1 MSKATLEEKNNSL
14 LSELSEDQQAKVL
27 FLPDNV
33 SFCGKVGESILNIA
47 LDNNISL
54 DHACGGFCA
63 CSTCHIVVKKG
74 AELLT
79 EMEDNEAD
87 QLDEAA
93 GLTLTSRLSCQATI
107 VKAGEII
114 VEIPE
119 WNRNFAR
126 EEH

>member
-1 MSKATLEEKNNSL
+1 MSKATLEEKDNKNIP
-14 LSELSEDQQAKVL
+14 EDQKAKVT
-27 FLPDNV
+27 FLPHNV
-33 SFCGKVGESILNIA
+33 SFCGKVGDSILNIA
-47 LDNNISL
+47 LDNDISI

-63 CSTCHIVVKKG
+63 CSTCHVIVKQG
-74 AELLT
+74 MELIT

-93 GLTLTSRLSCQATI
+93 GLTLASRLSCQSTI

-114 VEIPE
+114 VEVPE

>member
-1 MSKATLEEKNNSL
+1 MSKATLEEKINQPSAESQNV
-14 LSELSEDQQAKVL
+14 KVT

-33 SFCGKVGESILNIA
+33 SFCAKVGQSILNIA
-47 LDNNISL
+47 LDNGVSL

-63 CSTCHIVVKKG
+63 CSTCHVIVKKG
-74 AELLT
+74 IDLLT

-107 VKAGEII
+107 VKEGEII

>member
-1 MSKATLEEKNNSL
+1 MSKATLEEKDNQIST
-14 LSELSEDQQAKVL
+14 EQETKVT
-27 FLPDNV
+27 FLPNNV
-33 SFCGKVGESILNIA
+33 SFSGKVGESILNIA
-47 LDNNISL
+47 LDNGIAL

-63 CSTCHIVVKKG
+63 CSTCHVIIKKG
-74 AELLT
+74 MNLLT

-93 GLTLTSRLSCQATI
+93 GLTLASRLSCQATI
-107 VKAGEII
+107 VQEGEII

>member
-1 MSKATLEEKNNSL
+1 MTEEKS
-14 LSELSEDQQAKVL
+14 KVT
-27 FLPDNV
+27 FLPENL
-33 SFCGKVGESILNIA
+33 SFPAQVGQSVLEIA
-47 LDNNISL
+47 LDNGISL

-63 CSTCHIVVKKG
+63 CSTCHVIVKSG
-74 AELLT
+74 MQLLT

-93 GLTLTSRLSCQATI
+93 GLTLASRLSCQAKI
-107 VKAGEII
+107 LQEGEII

>member
-1 MSKATLEEKNNSL
+1 MSKAMLEEKDSQVL
-14 LSELSEDQQAKVL
+14 VEDQTTRVT

-33 SFCGKVGESILNIA
+33 SFCAKVGESILSIA
-47 LDNNISL
+47 LNNGVAL

-63 CSTCHIVVKKG
+63 CSTCHVVVKKG
-74 AELLT
+74 INLLT

-93 GLTLTSRLSCQATI
+93 GLTLASRLSCQATI
-107 VKAGEII
+107 VKSGEVI

-126 EEH
+126 EDH

>member
-1 MSKATLEEKNNSL
+1 MSKATLEEKDNQIST
-14 LSELSEDQQAKVL
+14 EQQTKVT
-27 FLPDNV
+27 FLPNNV
-33 SFCGKVGESILNIA
+33 SFSGKLGESILNIA
-47 LDNNISL
+47 LDNGIAL

-63 CSTCHIVVKKG
+63 CSTCHVIVKKG
-74 AELLT
+74 MNLLT

-93 GLTLTSRLSCQATI
+93 GLTLASRLSCQATI
-107 VKAGEII
+107 VQEGEII

>member
-1 MSKATLEEKNNSL
+1 MANEETT
-14 LSELSEDQQAKVL
+14 QVT
-27 FLPDNV
+27 FLPENV
-33 SFCGKVGESILNIA
+33 SFPAKVGQSILNVA
-47 LDNNISL
+47 LDNGIAL

-63 CSTCHIVVKKG
+63 CSTCHVIVKKG
-74 AELLT
+74 MQLLT

-87 QLDEAA
+87 QLEEAP
-93 GLTLTSRLSCQATI
+93 GLTLSSRLSCQATI
-107 VKAGEII
+107 VEEGNII

>member
-1 MSKATLEEKNNSL
+1 MSKATLEEKDNQIST
-14 LSELSEDQQAKVL
+14 EQQTKVT
-27 FLPDNV
+27 FLPNNV
-33 SFCGKVGESILNIA
+33 SFSGKVGESILNIA
-47 LDNNISL
+47 LDNGIAL

-63 CSTCHIVVKKG
+63 CSTCHVIVKKG
-74 AELLT
+74 MNLLT

-93 GLTLTSRLSCQATI
+93 GLTLASRLSCQATI
-107 VKAGEII
+107 VQEGEII